1 MDIQDTPAI
10 DEESLCLGLVG
21 SPLGQEAT
29 SKQYYFWVAR
39 GVLVEETQLVVCRC
53 TVAGRNY
60 TFHGMIDEVRRRSRK
75 RSMDEEV
82 DQSDGD
88 IEYVPPFESDGYTY
102 AQVTILSV
110 VPPALTP
117 PCERSKVYLAQ
128 GGEAATA
135 YGADDIAEGNALST
149 GLIKNGG
156 EQLAGAGSID
166 LDYLLGVNGGHLN
179 VNGSAGR
186 GTKSSLLLYIVW
198 MLLEHARRLAR
209 LAPLSTNRKRIV
221 PIILNVK
228 NFDLFYIDYPNKR
241 YEPGRHLTNWQRLG
255 IKHPAPFQNVSYFA
269 PQQPGNSLPV
279 ATGRDVGVQAYSWG
293 LQDIIERGLFRYLF
307 SDEDANDPNFS
318 ALALA
323 IEDFLTTEQR
333 LGDGTVVRRLEADA
347 PATTFKALEGWIK
360 AQASNTAP
368 ILAGHHSSTW
378 KKLWR
383 RLFRL
388 VYESNGILR
397 RDEAQGKPLNVIR
410 GDTSDPIV
418 VDLFSLASMPE
429 MQRFV
434 VATILRQLVEAR
446 TGTKAIR
453 GLVYTVVLD
462 ELNRFAPK
470 GARDPIT
477 QLIEMVAAEMRS
489 QGIILLGAQQ
499 QASRVSEKVIENSAI
514 RALGQTGSLELGMP
528 IWKFLSASARE
539 RAMNLRLDEKL
550 MIQATFRQPMLV
562 SIPFPAWAMNP
573 DEAVQPIADTQ
584 NDVDYSD
591 LIDE

>member
-1 MDIQDTPAI
+1 MDIPNTFLV
-10 DEESLCLGLVG
+10 DEEPICLGLVG
-21 SPLGQEAT
+21 SPQGQEAT

-60 TFHGMIDEVRRRSRK
+60 TFHGVIDEVRRRSRK
-75 RSMDEEV
+75 RSMDEEI
-82 DQSDGD
+82 DQADGD
-88 IEYVPPFESDGYTY
+88 IDFVPPFESDGYTY
-102 AQVTILSV
+102 AQVSILSV
-110 VPPALTP
+110 EPPALTP
-117 PCERSKVYLAQ
+117 PCECSKVYLARQ
-128 GGEAATA
+128 NEAATA
-135 YGADDIAEGNALST
+135 YGANEIADGNALAA

-156 EQLAGAGSID
+156 TQLAGPGAID

-198 MLLEHARRLAR
+198 MLLAHARQQAR
-209 LAPLSTNRKRIV
+209 SAPLSTSRRRIV

-228 NFDLFYIDYPNKR
+228 NFDLFYIDYSSKR
-241 YEPGRHLTNWQRLG
+241 YNPQRHLANWQRLD
-255 IKHPAPFQNVSYFA
+255 IEQPTPFQNGSFFA

-279 ATGRDVGVQAYSWG
+279 ATGRDVGVQPYSWG
-293 LQDIIERGLFRYLF
+293 LQDIVERGLFRYLF
-307 SDEDANDPNFS
+307 SDEDANDANFS
-318 ALALA
+318 ALTLA
-323 IEDFLTTEQR
+323 IEDFLTTEKRQ
-333 LGDGTVVRRLEADA
+333 GDGTVVRSLDPDA
-347 PATTFKALEGWIK
+347 PATFKKLEEWIK
-360 AQASNTAP
+360 GQAASTTP
-368 ILAGHHSSTW
+368 VLSGHHSGTW

-388 VYESNGILR
+388 VYESNGVLR
-397 RDEAQGKPLNVIR
+397 RDEARGEPLNVIR

-434 VATILRQLVEAR
+434 VATVLRQLVEAR

-528 IWKFLSASARE
+528 IWKFLSASAKE
-539 RAMNLRLDEKL
+539 RAMNLRPDEKL
-550 MIQATFRQPMLV
+550 IIQATFRQPMLV
-562 SIPFPAWAMNP
+562 TIPFPVWAMNP
-573 DEAVQPIADTQ
+573 DEAILPTADNQ
-584 NDVDYSD
+584 DGVDYSD